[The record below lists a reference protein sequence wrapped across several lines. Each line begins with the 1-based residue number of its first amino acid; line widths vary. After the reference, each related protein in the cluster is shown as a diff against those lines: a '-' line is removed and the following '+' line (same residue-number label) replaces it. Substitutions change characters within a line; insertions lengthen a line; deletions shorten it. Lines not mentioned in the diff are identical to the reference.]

1 MAMTSV
7 RLCGT
12 DVSSTGYQDKCY
24 CQLLER
30 HHGPMIKTIQKMLK
44 KVSKSAGFRSQKTQV
59 KAGLLQDWAV
69 ITLNRSREVGTI
81 HETLPIVLEILV
93 TLMRCD
99 IDEEDYDPYDGT
111 DRPNGPLDPGVAANG
126 LGEAGCVPVP
136 PNIWEKH
143 APTSLEWA
151 LRQIPDQRCTWD
163 PGLAA
168 MAERMCADGLLN
180 RDLQGGPSNLKAFA
194 KPKNATKGALI
205 ADLRALK
212 SLLPKPLPFALP
224 SLSELGDLFTAC
236 KHLGQPIYFAK
247 IDISNM
253 YWACKLPAN
262 LRDSI
267 RFRVNGRSYHI
278 PSLPFGW
285 AFSPILAIETL
296 SRSLVLQYP
305 GTIILTQYLDDVLLI
320 STNPLCLRL
329 EANQLATDL
338 SKAGWKVSPKSDL
351 EPKTSVT
358 WLGKTIDGATFSM
371 AQAPTYLAQVIKGW
385 VKLACRTYTE
395 KRARRLVGKI
405 LWAATPSRQ
414 PLPFLQGPMAWTTWG
429 PPCAPFT
436 PPRVLRSL
444 CHAISL
450 CCQPWHAKRCVDPQH
465 TWYVDA
471 ARSDAGY
478 VAAVWGP
485 DLGCRIKLLPDRI
498 FSQQSAELMAIEM
511 AAKWAVQM
519 KLPAIHVG
527 ADNLGA
533 IWSAI
538 RLSGSVGHP
547 GRGRLLR
554 RLAHTLRWGN
564 LHLKLS
570 WVVSKQNPADYPS
583 RVFEFDSPTLMH
595 ASAWATLIVATRQ
608 STPHLLHMGWAGCGT
623 ARLSNRA
630 YRCPIA
636 SCWDCSNARSSS
648 GDIWLVSSA
657 NASAPEPE
665 AP

>member
-1 MAMTSV
+1 MT
-7 RLCGT
+7 LT
-12 DVSSTGYQDKCY
+12 
-24 CQLLER
+24 
-30 HHGPMIKTIQKMLK
+30 
-44 KVSKSAGFRSQKTQV
+44 
-59 KAGLLQDWAV
+59 
-69 ITLNRSREVGTI
+69 
-81 HETLPIVLEILV
+81 
-93 TLMRCD
+93 RCD

-136 PNIWEKH
+136 PDIWEKH
-143 APTSLEWA
+143 APKGLEWA
-151 LRQIPDQRCTWD
+151 LRQIPDQGCTWD

-205 ADLRALK
+205 ADLRALNA
-212 SLLPKPLPFALP
+212 LLPKPLPFALP

-253 YWACKLPAN
+253 YWACKMPAH

-296 SRSLVLQYP
+296 SRSLVLQFP
-305 GTIILTQYLDDVLLI
+305 GTIILIQYLDDVLLI
-320 STNPLCLRL
+320 STNPLCLSL

-358 WLGKTIDGATFSM
+358 WLGKTIDGANFSM

-485 DLGCRIKLLPDRI
+485 ELGCRIKLLPEWI

-511 AAKWAVQM
+511 AAKLPVQM

-538 RLSGSVGHP
+538 RLSGSVGNP

-570 WVVSKQNPADYPS
+570 WVASKHNPADHPS

-595 ASAWATLIVATRQ
+595 ASAWATFIVAMRQ
-608 STPHLLHMGWAGCGT
+608 STPHLLHMGWAGCG
-623 ARLSNRA
+623 R
-630 YRCPIA
+630 
-636 SCWDCSNARSSS
+636 
-648 GDIWLVSSA
+648 
-657 NASAPEPE
+657 
-665 AP
+665 